1 MATLTLI
8 GEPFPD
14 REAAAHAEATVELTR
29 AVALAA
35 PRGCSARLLVAADRP
50 APAFDTPR
58 AVTERL
64 PLNAS
69 VLPMLWRTGVT
80 ARPLD
85 GEFVHAS
92 TPLVALRARGE
103 DDGSQSSVMVPHAL
117 GWLAPETMGAATAR
131 QYRAFVKRAVKHADV
146 VLTPTHATAKAVQDR
161 FGSHITVQVLPLAAP
176 ASYREPG
183 DAAQRR
189 AALGL
194 PERYLVTTALPGEH
208 DRLEWLVQAVLADA
222 SLPPVVVLHTDVPLE
237 QSTDADATKASA
249 NANPGR
255 REEPSRDGEAAAA
268 KHGESEADAL
278 IARAGDRVRIVR
290 PVELADVGAVL
301 SGAELLALPQAL
313 IGAGFEVLGALAAG
327 VPVLHSG
334 CESAAE
340 LTLDAGVTAESAE
353 RFVAELARLSGGPH
367 GGDAQERARLGV
379 LAHDRSRGFTW
390 AGAAMS
396 LWELHA
402 NI

>member
-1 MATLTLI
+1 VATLTLI

-50 APAFDTPR
+50 APVFDTPR

-69 VLPMLWRTGVT
+69 ILPMLWRTGVT

-117 GWLAPETMGAATAR
+117 GWLAPEAMGAATAR

-161 FGSHITVQVLPLAAP
+161 YGSHITVQVLPLAAP
-176 ASYREPG
+176 AAYREPA
-183 DAAQRR
+183 DAAARR
-189 AALGL
+189 TALGL
-194 PERYLVTTALPGEH
+194 PGRYLVTTALPGEH
-208 DRLEWLVQAVLADA
+208 DRLEWLVEAALADP

-237 QSTDADATKASA
+237 QNAEADAS
-249 NANPGR
+249 
-255 REEPSRDGEAAAA
+255 GEATEPQEKLASEGENAAA
-268 KHGESEADAL
+268 KHGEAETDPL
-278 IARAGDRVRIVR
+278 IARAGNRVRVVR
-290 PVELADVGAVL
+290 PNELADVGAVL
-301 SGAELLALPQAL
+301 AGAELLALPQPL
-313 IGAGFEVLGALAAG
+313 IGAGFEVLGALTAG
-327 VPVLHSG
+327 VPVLHGG

-340 LTLDAGVTAESAE
+340 LTLDAGIAAESAE
-353 RFVAELARLSGGPH
+353 RFAAELARLSGGPQ
-367 GGDAQERARLGV
+367 GGDAQERTRLGV
-379 LAHDRSRGFTW
+379 LAQDRSRGFTW